1 MEAGGGVPG
10 TGSRRQLL
18 QIAPRASLGVVPLG
32 ETQQTTSGERI
43 GLFGDDT
50 DPLREA
56 FIKLLPHH
64 APRGNHGLESSN
76 PRSWSQEASASPC
89 NSPQPS

>member
-18 QIAPRASLGVVPLG
+18 QIAQGPPLASYRLARPSRRRRVNGL
-32 ETQQTTSGERI
+32 

-64 APRGNHGLESSN
+64 APDAITASS
-76 PRSWSQEASASPC
+76 
-89 NSPQPS
+89 

>member
-1 MEAGGGVPG
+1 MEAGGVPG

-18 QIAPRASLGVVPLG
+18 QIAQGPPLASYRLARPSRRRRVNGL
-32 ETQQTTSGERI
+32 

-56 FIKLLPHH
+56 FVKLLPHH
-64 APRGNHGLESSN
+64 APDAITA
-76 PRSWSQEASASPC
+76 WS
-89 NSPQPS
+89 